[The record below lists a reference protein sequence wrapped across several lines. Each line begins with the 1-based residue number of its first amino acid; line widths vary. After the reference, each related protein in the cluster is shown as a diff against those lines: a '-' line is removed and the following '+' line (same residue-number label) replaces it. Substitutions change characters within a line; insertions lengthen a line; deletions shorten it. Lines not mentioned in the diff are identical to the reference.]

1 MSQPSKTTSTSTTS
15 SRRPTL
21 FIVESPTKAKTI
33 QKYFGD
39 TFIVCATVGHIAD
52 ISAADNAVDLANDFA
67 VTYELTPAGKKTI
80 SELRTEM
87 KKCDEIIL
95 ATDADR
101 EGELI
106 AALVVEFLR
115 PTIPVKRIDVLS
127 ITKSAI
133 EEALQ
138 NPRDIDQNLVEAA
151 RTRRVLDRLFGYQV
165 TDIARKKVRGNTTA
179 GRVQSPALRLI
190 VEREYER
197 IAFTSASYWDVVIG
211 VDTSPAFKA
220 TLTRVANPSTNNVM
234 LVVATGKHFDDR
246 GEFTASAD
254 EVAVVDQLTSER
266 IASALSQPSSRVEVR
281 DVVSK
286 PAKRNP
292 QPPFTMSSL
301 LQAAGNRLGMSA
313 AEVRSA
319 AQELFGKSHITY
331 PRTDNPVHSPS
342 SRKEIRATIT
352 KIFGADKVAPFERY
366 ASSKTKNT
374 QGAHE
379 AIRPTRLDKRTLPN
393 VTPRQQALYDLIWQ
407 RTMASQMIEAT
418 GTTLTVTLFADVF
431 TDQCEFTAT
440 GTTYSEPGFL
450 AVYAAVWNE
459 GEDGDDAL
467 AVFPPLSIGDEL
479 LVSSAEAK
487 EHCTLPPA
495 RFTEA
500 SLVRELERLGIGRPS
515 TYTSIIEKLHD
526 RYVWSKQGD
535 RALIPTVTAFAVHR
549 LLTTWFADLID
560 YEFTNELENNLDRI
574 ADGASLRSSVLNEF
588 FFGTSDVV
596 GLQTLVSDA
605 SDNTIWNEMFALEL
619 GAHPETGEKMVVR
632 PGRWWQ
638 KTKTFSP
645 YIECGDLQKSIPDQM
660 AFDTLSP
667 TDVAMLLT
675 LPRVL
680 GQHPDSGADVVAQFG
695 PYGPYVK
702 CGAEIR
708 SLFGDGALFSIT
720 LDNAVTLLAT
730 PKKARSEKKWTAQ
743 KKWSGKKKSTRKKKK

>member
-1 MSQPSKTTSTSTTS
+1 MSQPSKTTSASTTS
-15 SRRPTL
+15 SRRPSL

-52 ISAADNAVDLANDFA
+52 ISAADNAVELANDFA
-67 VTYELTPAGKKTI
+67 VTYELTPAGKKAV
-80 SELRTEM
+80 SELRKEM

-115 PTIPVKRIDVLS
+115 PAIPVKRIDVLS

-133 EEALQ
+133 EEAIR
-138 NPRDIDQNLVEAA
+138 NSRDIDQNLVEAA

-179 GRVQSPALRLI
+179 GRVQSPALRLV

-197 IAFTSASYWDVVIG
+197 IAFTSASYWDVAIG
-211 VDTSPAFKA
+211 LDTSPAFKA
-220 TLTRVANPSTNNVM
+220 TLTRVANASTNNMM
-234 LVVATGKHFDDR
+234 LTVATGKHFDDR
-246 GEFTASAD
+246 GLFTANAT
-254 EVAVVDQLTSER
+254 EVVVVDQLTAER
-266 IASALSQPSSRVEVR
+266 IASTLSRPSSVVEVR
-281 DVVSK
+281 DVASK

-331 PRTDNPVHSPS
+331 ARTDNPVHSPS
-342 SRKEIRATIT
+342 SRKEIRAEIA

-366 ASSKTKNT
+366 ASSKGKNT

-379 AIRPTRLDKRTLPN
+379 AIRPTRLDKRKLPN

-407 RTMASQMIEAT
+407 RTMASQMIEAA
-418 GTTLTVTLFADVF
+418 GITLTVTLFADLS

-440 GTTYSEPGFL
+440 GTTYNEPGFL
-450 AVYAAVWNE
+450 AVYAAT
-459 GEDGDDAL
+459 GEEGDDDL
-467 AVFPPLSIGDEL
+467 AIFPSLSIGDEL
-479 LVSSAEAK
+479 PVSSAEAK
-487 EHCTLPPA
+487 EHRTLPPA

-549 LLTTWFADLID
+549 LLTTWFSDLID
-560 YEFTNELENNLDRI
+560 YEFTNQLENNLDHI
-574 ADGASLRSSVLNEF
+574 AEGASLRSSVLNEF

-605 SDNTIWNEMFALEL
+605 ADNTMWNEMFALEL
-619 GAHPETGEKMVVR
+619 GTHPETGEKMVVR

-638 KTKTFSP
+638 KTKTYSP
-645 YIECGDLQKSIPDQM
+645 YIECGQLQKSIPDQM

-680 GQHPDSGADVVAQFG
+680 GPHPDSGVDVVAQLG

-708 SLFGDGALFSIT
+708 SLVRDGALFAIT
-720 LDNAVTLLAT
+720 LDEAVTLLAA
-730 PKKARSEKKWTAQ
+730 PKKARSEKKWTA
-743 KKWSGKKKSTRKKKK
+743 KKKGSGKKK

>member
-1 MSQPSKTTSTSTTS
+1 MSQPSKTTSASTTS
-15 SRRPTL
+15 SRRPSL

-52 ISAADNAVDLANDFA
+52 ISAADNAVELANDFA
-67 VTYELTPAGKKTI
+67 VTYELTPAGKKAV
-80 SELRTEM
+80 SELRKEM

-115 PTIPVKRIDVLS
+115 PAIPVKRIDVLS

-133 EEALQ
+133 EEAIR
-138 NPRDIDQNLVEAA
+138 NSRDIDQNLVEAA

-179 GRVQSPALRLI
+179 GRVQSPALRLV

-197 IAFTSASYWDVVIG
+197 IAFTSASYWDVAIG
-211 VDTSPAFKA
+211 LDTSPAFKA
-220 TLTRVANPSTNNVM
+220 TLTRVANASTNNMM
-234 LVVATGKHFDDR
+234 LTVATGKHFDDR
-246 GEFTASAD
+246 GLFTANAT
-254 EVAVVDQLTSER
+254 EVVVVDQLTAER
-266 IASALSQPSSRVEVR
+266 IASTLSRPSSVVEVR
-281 DVVSK
+281 DVASK

-331 PRTDNPVHSPS
+331 ARTDNPVHSPS
-342 SRKEIRATIT
+342 SRKEIRAEIA

-366 ASSKTKNT
+366 ASSKGKNT

-379 AIRPTRLDKRTLPN
+379 AIRPTRLDKRKLPN

-407 RTMASQMIEAT
+407 RTMASQMIEAA
-418 GTTLTVTLFADVF
+418 GITLTVTLFADLS

-440 GTTYSEPGFL
+440 GTTYNEPGFL
-450 AVYAAVWNE
+450 AVYAAT
-459 GEDGDDAL
+459 GEEGDDDL
-467 AVFPPLSIGDEL
+467 AIFPSLSIGDEL
-479 LVSSAEAK
+479 PVSSAEAK
-487 EHCTLPPA
+487 EHRTLPPA

-549 LLTTWFADLID
+549 LLTTWFSDLID
-560 YEFTNELENNLDRI
+560 YEFTNQLENNLDHI
-574 ADGASLRSSVLNEF
+574 AEGASLRSSVLNEF

-605 SDNTIWNEMFALEL
+605 ADNTMWNEMFALEL
-619 GAHPETGEKMVVR
+619 GTHPETGEKMVVR

-638 KTKTFSP
+638 KTKTYSP
-645 YIECGDLQKSIPDQM
+645 YIECGQLQKSIPDQM

-680 GQHPDSGADVVAQFG
+680 GQHPDSGVDVVAQLG

-708 SLFGDGALFSIT
+708 SLVRDGALFAIT
-720 LDNAVTLLAT
+720 LDEAVTLLAA
-730 PKKARSEKKWTAQ
+730 PKKARSEKKWTA
-743 KKWSGKKKSTRKKKK
+743 KKKGSGKKK

>member
-1 MSQPSKTTSTSTTS
+1 MSQPSRTTQSLSS
-15 SRRPTL
+15 PSRRPSL

-52 ISAADNAVDLANDFA
+52 IATADNAVDLANDFA
-67 VTYELTPAGKKTI
+67 VTYELTPAGQKTI
-80 SELRTEM
+80 SELRKEM

-127 ITKSAI
+127 ITKPAI
-133 EEALQ
+133 EDALQ
-138 NPRDIDQNLVEAA
+138 HSREIDQNLVEAA

-211 VDTSPAFKA
+211 LDASPAFKA
-220 TLTRVANPSTNNVM
+220 TLTQVSNASTNNEM
-234 LVVATGKHFDDR
+234 LTVATGKHFDDQ
-246 GEFTASAD
+246 GQFNANTK
-254 EVAVVDQLTSER
+254 EVVVVDQITAER
-266 IASALSQPSSRVEVR
+266 IAACLSQPSVVVEVR
-281 DVVSK
+281 DVAST

-292 QPPFTMSSL
+292 QPPFVMSSL
-301 LQAAGNRLGMSA
+301 LQAAGNRIGMSA

-331 PRTDNPVHSPS
+331 PRTDNPVHTPS
-342 SRKEIRATIT
+342 SRKEIRAQIA
-352 KIFGADKVAPFERY
+352 KVFGADKVAPFERY
-366 ASSKTKNT
+366 ASSKGKHT

-379 AIRPTRLDKRTLPN
+379 AIRPTRLDVRKLAG

-418 GTTLTVTLFADVF
+418 GTTLTVTLFADVS
-431 TDQCEFTAT
+431 TDKCAFTAT

-450 AVYAAVWNE
+450 AVYAAVGND
-459 GEDGDDAL
+459 GEEGDDAS
-467 AVFPPLSIGDEL
+467 AIFPPLSIGDDVP
-479 LVSSAEAK
+479 VSSAEAK
-487 EHCTLPPA
+487 EHRTLPPA

-515 TYTSIIEKLHD
+515 TYTAIIEKLHD

-560 YEFTNELENNLDRI
+560 YEFTNQLENNLDQI
-574 ADGASLRSSVLNEF
+574 ADGAALRLSLLNDF
-588 FFGTSDVV
+588 FFGTPDVV

-605 SDNTIWNEMFALEL
+605 ADNTIWNEMFALEL
-619 GAHPETGEKMVVR
+619 GAHPESGELMVVR

-645 YIECGDLQKSIPDQM
+645 YIECGEVQKSIPDHM

-680 GQHPDSGADVVAQFG
+680 GQHPDSGADVVAQLG

-702 CGAEIR
+702 CGDETR
-708 SLFGDGALFSIT
+708 SLLKDGALFTIS
-720 LDNAVTLLAT
+720 LEEALAVLAT
-730 PKKARSEKKWTAQ
+730 PKKARSEKKWTSR
-743 KKWSGKKKSTRKKKK
+743 KRTSRKKK

>member
-1 MSQPSKTTSTSTTS
+1 MSQPSKTTSASTTS
-15 SRRPTL
+15 SRRPSL

-52 ISAADNAVDLANDFA
+52 ISAADNAVELANDFA
-67 VTYELTPAGKKTI
+67 VTYELTPAGKKAV
-80 SELRTEM
+80 SELRKEM

-115 PTIPVKRIDVLS
+115 PAIPVKRIDVLS

-133 EEALQ
+133 EEAIR
-138 NPRDIDQNLVEAA
+138 NSRDIDQNLVEAA

-179 GRVQSPALRLI
+179 GRVQSPALRLV

-197 IAFTSASYWDVVIG
+197 IAFTSASYWDVAIG
-211 VDTSPAFKA
+211 LDTSPEFKA
-220 TLTRVANPSTNNVM
+220 TLTRVANASTNNMM
-234 LVVATGKHFDDR
+234 LTVATGKHFDDR
-246 GEFTASAD
+246 GLFTANAT
-254 EVAVVDQLTSER
+254 EVVVVDQLTAER
-266 IASALSQPSSRVEVR
+266 IASTLSRPSSVVEVR
-281 DVVSK
+281 DVASK

-331 PRTDNPVHSPS
+331 ARTDNPVHSPS
-342 SRKEIRATIT
+342 SRKEIRAEIA

-366 ASSKTKNT
+366 ASSKGKNT

-379 AIRPTRLDKRTLPN
+379 AIRPTRLDKRKLPN

-407 RTMASQMIEAT
+407 RTMASQMIEAA
-418 GTTLTVTLFADVF
+418 GITLTVTLFADLS

-440 GTTYSEPGFL
+440 GTTYNEPGFL
-450 AVYAAVWNE
+450 AVYAAT
-459 GEDGDDAL
+459 GEEGDDDL
-467 AVFPPLSIGDEL
+467 AIFPSLSIGDEL
-479 LVSSAEAK
+479 PVSSAEAK
-487 EHCTLPPA
+487 EHRTLPPA

-549 LLTTWFADLID
+549 LLTTWFSDLID
-560 YEFTNELENNLDRI
+560 YEFTNQLENNLDHI
-574 ADGASLRSSVLNEF
+574 AEGASLRSSVLNEF

-605 SDNTIWNEMFALEL
+605 ADNTMWNEMFALEL
-619 GAHPETGEKMVVR
+619 GTHPETGEKMVVR

-638 KTKTFSP
+638 KTKTYSP
-645 YIECGDLQKSIPDQM
+645 YIECGQLQKSIPDQM

-680 GQHPDSGADVVAQFG
+680 GQHPDSGVDVVAQLG

-708 SLFGDGALFSIT
+708 SLVRDGALFAIT
-720 LDNAVTLLAT
+720 LDEAVTLLAA
-730 PKKARSEKKWTAQ
+730 PKKARSEKKWTA
-743 KKWSGKKKSTRKKKK
+743 KKKGSGKKKK

>member
-1 MSQPSKTTSTSTTS
+1 MSQPSKTTSASTTS
-15 SRRPTL
+15 SRRPSL

-52 ISAADNAVDLANDFA
+52 ISAADNAVELANDFA
-67 VTYELTPAGKKTI
+67 VTYELTPAGKKAV
-80 SELRTEM
+80 SELRKEM

-115 PTIPVKRIDVLS
+115 PAIPVKRIDVLS

-133 EEALQ
+133 EEAIR
-138 NPRDIDQNLVEAA
+138 NSRDIDQNLVEAA

-179 GRVQSPALRLI
+179 GRVQSPALRLV

-197 IAFTSASYWDVVIG
+197 IAFTSASYWDVAIG
-211 VDTSPAFKA
+211 LDTSPAFKA
-220 TLTRVANPSTNNVM
+220 TLTRVANASTNNMM
-234 LVVATGKHFDDR
+234 LTVATGKHFDDR
-246 GEFTASAD
+246 GLFTANAT
-254 EVAVVDQLTSER
+254 EVVVVDQLTAER
-266 IASALSQPSSRVEVR
+266 IASTLSRPSSVVEVR
-281 DVVSK
+281 DVASK

-331 PRTDNPVHSPS
+331 ARTDNPVHSPS
-342 SRKEIRATIT
+342 SRKEIRAEIA

-366 ASSKTKNT
+366 ASSKGKNT

-379 AIRPTRLDKRTLPN
+379 AIRPTRLDKRKLPN

-407 RTMASQMIEAT
+407 RTMASQMIEAA
-418 GTTLTVTLFADVF
+418 GITLTVTLFADLS

-440 GTTYSEPGFL
+440 GTTYNEPGFL
-450 AVYAAVWNE
+450 AVYAAT
-459 GEDGDDAL
+459 GEEGDDDL
-467 AVFPPLSIGDEL
+467 AIFPSLSIGDEL
-479 LVSSAEAK
+479 PVSSAEAK
-487 EHCTLPPA
+487 EHRTLPPA

-549 LLTTWFADLID
+549 LLTTWFSDLID
-560 YEFTNELENNLDRI
+560 YEFTNQLENNLDHI
-574 ADGASLRSSVLNEF
+574 AEGASLRSSVLNEF

-605 SDNTIWNEMFALEL
+605 ADNTMWNEMFALEL
-619 GAHPETGEKMVVR
+619 GTHPETGEKMVVR

-638 KTKTFSP
+638 KTKTYSP
-645 YIECGDLQKSIPDQM
+645 YIECGQLQKSIPDQM

-680 GQHPDSGADVVAQFG
+680 GQHPDSGVDVVAQLG

-708 SLFGDGALFSIT
+708 SLVRDGALFAIT
-720 LDNAVTLLAT
+720 LDEAVTLLAA
-730 PKKARSEKKWTAQ
+730 PKKARSEKKWTA
-743 KKWSGKKKSTRKKKK
+743 KKKGSGKKKK